1 MTYRAPVTDMRFTLT
16 RVVGLDRVTELDR
29 FSHVDGDTL
38 AGILDEAGRFMSE
51 VVAPLGPVGDAVG
64 SVLAD
69 DGGVA
74 TPPGYREAYRKFVE
88 AGWPAAA
95 LPQEWGGGGLPWAI
109 GAALQEMLTAADM
122 AFSLCPMLTHSAN
135 DMLLQ
140 HASDEQQATYL
151 GKLVSGEWTG
161 TMALT
166 EPHAG
171 SDVGALSMRAERV
184 ADGTYRLSGTKI
196 FITWGDHD
204 LTDNIVHIVLARTP
218 GAPTGT
224 KGISCFIVPK
234 FLVGPDGSPA
244 QRNDL
249 TTVSLEHKVGIHAS
263 PTCVLAFG
271 ERGEGAIGYLIGEEN
286 EGMRFMFTMMNSARL
301 QVGLEGLAVAER
313 AYQRAVAHATERTQG
328 RAVGDDRVPSPILRH
343 PDVRRM
349 LMLMRS
355 QVEAMRCVMYRNA
368 LAIDLST
375 HHPAEAVRDAEADI
389 AGILTPVSKAW
400 GTDLGVEIASLGI
413 QVHGGMGYVE
423 ETGAAQLWRDSR
435 IAPIYEGTNGI
446 QAIDLVTRK
455 LPLAGGD
462 AIRGL
467 LAEAGREADGLEGDL
482 SPIGQHLTD
491 AVDATGKA
499 TEALL
504 DALEERLPDALAGAT
519 PYTRMLGTTL
529 GGALLARSARIA
541 AEGAEGFSSGFLAA
555 KAATARFYADQV
567 LSQVPGMLPAVL
579 AGAESTFGVPEEALR
594 RS

>member
-1 MTYRAPVTDMRFTLT
+1 
-16 RVVGLDRVTELDR
+16 
-29 FSHVDGDTL
+29 
-38 AGILDEAGRFMSE
+38 
-51 VVAPLGPVGDAVG
+51 
-64 SVLAD
+64 
-69 DGGVA
+69 
-74 TPPGYREAYRKFVE
+74 
-88 AGWPAAA
+88 
-95 LPQEWGGGGLPWAI
+95 
-109 GAALQEMLTAADM
+109 
-122 AFSLCPMLTHSAN
+122 
-135 DMLLQ
+135 
-140 HASDEQQATYL
+140 
-151 GKLVSGEWTG
+151 
-161 TMALT
+161 
-166 EPHAG
+166 
-171 SDVGALSMRAERV
+171 MRAERV

-541 AEGAEGFSSGFLAA
+541 AEGAEGFSSEFLAA